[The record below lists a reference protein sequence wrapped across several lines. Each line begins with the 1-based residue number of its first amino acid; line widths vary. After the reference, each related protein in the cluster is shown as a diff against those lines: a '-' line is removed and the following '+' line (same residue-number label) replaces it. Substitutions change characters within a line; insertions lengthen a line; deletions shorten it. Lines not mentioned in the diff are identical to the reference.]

1 MRTLEFTAE
10 DGRKVK
16 IYHPEDILQIKPYN
30 KVTTPNRSVNTV
42 IYFRHTDN
50 MLLVQEDYTHVSSS
64 ITKTLHK
71 IEQDMDGQ
79 TPTIN
84 ML

>member
-1 MRTLEFTAE
+1 MKTLEFTAE
-10 DGRKVK
+10 DGEKIK
-16 IYHPEDILQIKPYN
+16 IYHPEDILAVKRPS
-30 KVTTPNRSVNTV
+30 KSVPDKRGIRTI

-50 MLLVQEDYTHVSSS
+50 MMMVKEDYTHVSSS
-64 ITKTLHK
+64 VTKVLHK

-79 TPTIN
+79 VPTAN